1 MNSNQKSES
10 SLDPKGAAGNKKA
23 PLHLIPPTAME
34 KIAWAHK
41 LGADKYGPYNWRE
54 TKVCATT
61 YIAAM
66 MRHLNAWR
74 DGEDLDPE
82 SGITHLAHVVASC
95 NILMDA
101 AACNTL
107 QDDRYRKDP
116 EEDVVILKNSW
127 THCPK
132 CSKKKEHHYSM
143 GWLCPACDL

>member
-1 MNSNQKSES
+1 MNSNTKSES
-10 SLDPKGAAGNKKA
+10 SLDPKGVAGNKKA

-34 KIAWAHK
+34 KTAWAHK
-41 LGADKYGPYNWRE
+41 LGADKYGPYNWRN
-54 TKVCATT
+54 TRVCATI

-107 QDDRYRKDP
+107 EDDRYRKPIQDAVLT
-116 EEDVVILKNSW
+116 EDHWMV
-127 THCPK
+127 CRK
-132 CSKKKEHHYSM
+132 CQGKKEHHYSM
-143 GWLCPACDL
+143 GWLCPKCEL